1 MTAGSE
7 VVLAHHALVVA
18 IPAFAPAIIIVAVV
32 LFIARRDRAAERA
45 ESESVNDLK
54 PHHTKDEQ

>member
-7 VVLAHHALVVA
+7 VVLAHHALVLA
-18 IPAFAPAIIIVAVV
+18 IPAFAPAIVIVAVV

-45 ESESVNDLK
+45 EVGSAHDPDL
-54 PHHTKDEQ
+54 PHVEEGR